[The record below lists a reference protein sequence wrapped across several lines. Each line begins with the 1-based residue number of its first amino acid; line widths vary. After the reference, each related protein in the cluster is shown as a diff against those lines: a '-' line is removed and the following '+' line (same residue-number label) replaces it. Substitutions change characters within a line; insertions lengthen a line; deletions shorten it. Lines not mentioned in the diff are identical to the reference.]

1 MISRLR
7 EVRSAL
13 FLPASKAGAIAKAR
27 TLGADLVILDLE
39 DSVRE
44 EGKALARGAAVE
56 AARIGFGPALVAIR
70 VNGSDHE
77 HYEADCAAVRGS
89 AAGLAIL
96 PKASSPDQIG
106 SFANDVAKP
115 VLAMVET
122 PGAVLQCAQLAA
134 APGVAGLIAGTNDL
148 AAELG
153 VGQGGGR
160 AALVTSLQLI
170 VLAARAARIAAFD
183 GVFNAIDDVA
193 GFEAEAEQGRAFG
206 FDGKALIHPSQ
217 VEPANCIFAPSAAE
231 IEESLAIVAV
241 AGGGAERFR
250 GRMIEAMHVSEARR
264 SLARAHRGRRC

>member
-1 MISRLR
+1 MISQLR

-13 FLPASKAGAIAKAR
+13 FLPASNARAIAKAR

-39 DSVRE
+39 DAVRE
-44 EGKALARGAAVE
+44 EDKALARGAAIE
-56 AARIGFGPALVAIR
+56 AARNGLGAALVAIR

-89 AAGLAIL
+89 AAGLAVL
-96 PKASSPDQIG
+96 PKASSADQLA

-115 VLAMVET
+115 VIAMIET
-122 PGAVLQCAQLAA
+122 PGAVLKCAELAA
-134 APGVAGLIAGTNDL
+134 VPGLVGLITGTNDL

-153 VGQGGGR
+153 IGPGGGR
-160 AALVTSLQLI
+160 TALVTSLQLI

-183 GVFNAIDDVA
+183 GVFNAIDDGA

-217 VEPANCIFAPSAAE
+217 VEPANRIFAPSAAE
-231 IEESLAIVAV
+231 IEESLAIVAA

-264 SLARAHRGRRC
+264 ALARAHRG